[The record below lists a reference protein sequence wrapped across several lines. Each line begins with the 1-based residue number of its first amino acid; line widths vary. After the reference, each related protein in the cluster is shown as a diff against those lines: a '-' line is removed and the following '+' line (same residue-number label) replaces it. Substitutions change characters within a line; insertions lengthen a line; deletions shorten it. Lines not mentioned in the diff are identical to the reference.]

1 MHASICNI
9 SIAQPTGPG
18 YNVTDRL
25 INKHHTATCL
35 LFDKKYFKGNFALL
49 NTKNSILYNLDII
62 SREKKNQHIQLLAK
76 RLNGNISLT
85 NGFGCNKY
93 IELFYIKF
101 LKNRPFTNL
110 Q

>member
-1 MHASICNI
+1 M
-9 SIAQPTGPG
+9 
-18 YNVTDRL
+18 
-25 INKHHTATCL
+25 
-35 LFDKKYFKGNFALL
+35 
-49 NTKNSILYNLDII
+49 NL
-62 SREKKNQHIQLLAK
+62 KNQHIQLLAK